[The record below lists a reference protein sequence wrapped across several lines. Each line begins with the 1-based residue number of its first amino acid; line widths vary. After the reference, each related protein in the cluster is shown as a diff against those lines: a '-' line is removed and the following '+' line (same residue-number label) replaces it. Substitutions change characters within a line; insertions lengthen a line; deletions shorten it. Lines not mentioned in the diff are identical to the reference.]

1 MPAGAPGH
9 NEIRLADGL
18 GEVPP
23 YVLQRQAKP
32 GNIVDSRAE

>member
-1 MPAGAPGH
+1 MPAEAPGH
-9 NEIRLADGL
+9 NEIRLAGL